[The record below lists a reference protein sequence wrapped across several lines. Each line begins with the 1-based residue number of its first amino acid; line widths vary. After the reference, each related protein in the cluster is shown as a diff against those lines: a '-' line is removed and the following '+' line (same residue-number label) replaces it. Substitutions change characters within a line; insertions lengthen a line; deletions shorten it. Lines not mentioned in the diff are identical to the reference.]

1 MLKQGSRA
9 QFWHERYF
17 RFTPDHRLEY
27 SVGPS
32 APAKAALRL
41 TELAE
46 LKVSELYVA
55 RHKQSLVYCVK
66 LAWTC
71 DGNNNPSD
79 SLYDPFDQTSHP
91 GGEGAADDDD
101 DTSYYG
107 HNNPA
112 HPGSS
117 RPLPPSEDPDV
128 LSGVSESVASA
139 AAATTEDGRH
149 HRAGRRTPLDR
160 LRRRHPPSQG
170 VGGGVGPGGRS
181 VDQESIT
188 LGSRRR
194 HRGRPPARREGGGS
208 LDGDDPPLV
217 PVEVEVD
224 PRHMLPPHP
233 ERAAAAAAQAAA
245 PPPPAPRSPLVRG
258 ASARSSPPPPA
269 APSPPPVGTP
279 PSPARRSHRRAG
291 SSSAAAAG
299 GGGGGD
305 PPPPSHPRARTEYER
320 QRDED
325 LEFLKSEF
333 LTRQQERRKV
343 VRRRVRT
350 GTKIAVAA
358 GAAVGV
364 TVVTA
369 GIGLVAGLVFLGVG
383 AAAGGGSAAAAVAAA
398 LRSKVRGELVLAS
411 SDYDAVRMW
420 KAVLDAS
427 KDSDSIKRSTW
438 GQLFVSGGRN
448 THAALLPR
456 TLVFARE
463 SHRPDLGGGRGEQ
476 HPTLSLGERARWVP
490 LEGGWISV
498 LGGGHGLRIF
508 REDDGGGGA
517 AASASAAAPGPA
529 PTSNPVRTLLRRCC
543 PEGGPCAPMK
553 AHAVINTSPIDA
565 FLCLMSLGRV
575 NAAAPGAASHVLEP
589 VSEQSTAF
597 CVVESIDDHADII
610 HLVFRPL
617 YLVPTWTS
625 PRDFCLFR
633 YWRLEQDGSYMVCY
647 ESTEHPR
654 CPPSPL
660 YVRGEMHQVVTIAPQ
675 KISYRRRMQ
684 SSKSAPSSSNSA
696 PPVDCLMTAVAQ
708 VDPKGW
714 VPTKQLSFLSD
725 QGYADAFTIMTLS
738 RVREVRDAIDQD
750 RFMPVFV
757 DPGEPAHLYG
767 ASSLLENPSLEEKNS
782 LDELE
787 DDGDDTPSYDYAYAY
802 REASRRTPSGAE
814 LDLVLFPPPL
824 CPEKW
829 AEPDSNSF
837 RVRGPSYKADR
848 LKVNAGESIGRL
860 VAVDVV
866 WSESPIYSG
875 FSAHPGERMQMA
887 LRKER
892 HLVQRGRPGTLPPF
906 VFVVT
911 IILPGPPYY
920 YGVYYFA
927 VDDRSAIDGSD
938 GTPSSKLCSQFFFG
952 ESDEFR
958 DRTFKLIPQI
968 VQGNFIVRKA
978 VGSTPAIMGTKL
990 RQLYVRGERSF
1001 EVILDCG
1008 SDAVATGVIG
1018 LSLSYAKTLVIDMG
1032 FLFEG
1037 DDPST
1042 LPERMFGAVRM
1053 KQPEFG
1059 PHLRKVD
1066 PPPPPRA

>member
-1 MLKQGSRA
+1 MRRSNR
-9 QFWHERYF
+9 
-17 RFTPDHRLEY
+17 RL
-27 SVGPS
+27 
-32 APAKAALRL
+32 
-41 TELAE
+41 
-46 LKVSELYVA
+46 
-55 RHKQSLVYCVK
+55 
-66 LAWTC
+66 
-71 DGNNNPSD
+71 
-79 SLYDPFDQTSHP
+79 
-91 GGEGAADDDD
+91 GA
-101 DTSYYG
+101 
-107 HNNPA
+107 
-112 HPGSS
+112 GSS
-117 RPLPPSEDPDV
+117 V
-128 LSGVSESVASA
+128 VGG
-139 AAATTEDGRH
+139 AAAT
-149 HRAGRRTPLDR
+149 
-160 LRRRHPPSQG
+160 
-170 VGGGVGPGGRS
+170 
-181 VDQESIT
+181 
-188 LGSRRR
+188 
-194 HRGRPPARREGGGS
+194 
-208 LDGDDPPLV
+208 DPPL
-217 PVEVEVD
+217 
-224 PRHMLPPHP
+224 
-233 ERAAAAAAQAAA
+233 
-245 PPPPAPRSPLVRG
+245 
-258 ASARSSPPPPA
+258 
-269 APSPPPVGTP
+269 
-279 PSPARRSHRRAG
+279 SH
-291 SSSAAAAG
+291 
-299 GGGGGD
+299 
-305 PPPPSHPRARTEYER
+305 HHRARTEYER

-325 LEFLKSEF
+325 LEFLRSEF
-333 LTRQQERRKV
+333 LTRQQERRRV
-343 VRRRVRT
+343 VRRRVKT

-411 SDYDAVRMW
+411 TDYETIRVW
-420 KAVLDAS
+420 KAVLDAT

-438 GQLFVSGGRN
+438 GQLFVSDGRN
-448 THAALLPR
+448 TNVALLPR
-456 TLVFARE
+456 TLVFAKENQRSE
-463 SHRPDLGGGRGEQ
+463 NGRSD
-476 HPTLSLGERARWVP
+476 HPSLSLGEQAKWIP
-490 LEGGWISV
+490 LEGGWISI

-508 REDDGGGGA
+508 REDDGDGTSALA
-517 AASASAAAPGPA
+517 AATTPKLASN
-529 PTSNPVRTLLRRCC
+529 SNPLRLLLRNCLQGR
-543 PEGGPCAPMK
+543 PCAPMK

-575 NAAAPGAASHVLEP
+575 NPPDSSQVLEP
-589 VSEQSTAF
+589 VSEQSSAF
-597 CVVESIDDHADII
+597 CVIESIDDHADII
-610 HLVFRPL
+610 HLAFRPL
-617 YLVPTWTS
+617 YLIPTWTS

-633 YWRLEQDGSYMVCY
+633 YWRLEQDGSYMICY
-647 ESTEHPR
+647 ESTEHPK
-654 CPPSPL
+654 CPPNPF

-675 KISYRRRMQ
+675 KTSYRRRMQ
-684 SSKSAPSSSNSA
+684 SSKSATSSA

-714 VPTKQLSFLSD
+714 VPTKQLSILSN

-738 RVREVRDAIDQD
+738 RVREILDAIDQD
-750 RFMPVFV
+750 RFMPVFI
-757 DPGEPAHLYG
+757 DTGESAHLYG
-767 ASSLLENPSLEEKNS
+767 ASSLLENPNLEEKTS
-782 LDELE
+782 LDESE
-787 DDGDDTPSYDYAYAY
+787 HGDDTPNYDYAYAY
-802 REASRRTPSGAE
+802 REASRRSSSGAE
-814 LDLVLFPPPL
+814 LDLVLYPPPL
-824 CPEKW
+824 TPEKW

-837 RVRGPSYKADR
+837 RVRGPSYKTDR
-848 LKVNAGESIGRL
+848 LKMNAGESIGRL

-875 FSAHPGERMQMA
+875 FTVHPGERMQMA
-887 LRKER
+887 LRKEKQLIQKG
-892 HLVQRGRPGTLPPF
+892 HLGAMPPF

-927 VDDRSAIDGSD
+927 VDDKSTIDGSD

-990 RQLYVRGERSF
+990 RQLYVKGDRFF

-1066 PPPPPRA
+1066 PPLPPRR